1 MLNWGARMTISTT
14 EPMLSTVLRRLDGMK
29 GEWPDVAKESGVPY
43 QTLTKIA
50 CRIVADPRIST
61 VQTLF
66 DYFAARSESPPKPH
80 SPAAK
85 H

>member
-1 MLNWGARMTISTT
+1 MTISTT
-14 EPMLSTVLRRLDGMK
+14 EPMLSTVLRRLDGVK
-29 GEWPDVAKESGVPY
+29 GEWPEVAKESGVPY

-66 DYFAARSESPPKPH
+66 DYFATRSESRSTLRGTSANH
-80 SPAAK
+80 
-85 H
+85 

>member
-1 MLNWGARMTISTT
+1 MTISTT
-14 EPMLSTVLRRLDGMK
+14 EPMLSTVLRRLDGVK
-29 GEWPDVAKESGVPY
+29 GEWPEVAKESGVPY

-66 DYFAARSESPPKPH
+66 DYFATRSESPSTPH

>member
-1 MLNWGARMTISTT
+1 M
-14 EPMLSTVLRRLDGMK
+14 
-29 GEWPDVAKESGVPY
+29 PY

-50 CRIVADPRIST
+50 CRIVSDPRVST

-66 DYFAARSESPPKPH
+66 DYFASHAEQSAGADRAH
-80 SPAAK
+80 VT

>member
-1 MLNWGARMTISTT
+1 MRINQ
-14 EPMLSTVLRRLDGMK
+14 EPILTTVLRRLDQAK
-29 GEWPDVAKESGVPY
+29 GAWPDIARESGVPY

-50 CRIVADPRIST
+50 CRIVSDPRVST

-66 DYFAARSESPPKPH
+66 DYFASHAEQSAGADRAH
-80 SPAAK
+80 VT

>member
-1 MLNWGARMTISTT
+1 VRINQ
-14 EPMLSTVLRRLDGMK
+14 EPMLATVLRRLDQAK
-29 GEWPDVAKESGVPY
+29 GAWPDIARESGVPY

-50 CRIVADPRIST
+50 CRIVSDPRVST

-66 DYFAARSESPPKPH
+66 DYFAAHAEQSALTDRAH
-80 SPAAK
+80 TA

>member
-1 MLNWGARMTISTT
+1 MPQEKMLDA
-14 EPMLSTVLRRLDGMK
+14 VLRKLDETRGT
-29 GEWPDVAKESGVPY
+29 WPQISDRSGVPY

-50 CRIVADPRIST
+50 CRIHVDPRVST

-66 DYFAARSESPPKPH
+66 DYFASRPEQAAVVDGA
-80 SPAAK
+80 PAA